1 MTRSQWI
8 LAIISTISA
17 GSAAFGCTPGGVGDP
32 CVPEDEYTAT
42 FSGFGESEANVE
54 SRSFQC
60 ETRVCIANHFR
71 GRVTCPYG
79 QTTEYVSQ
87 DSGGAPVD
95 PKTGDNPGFC
105 YLPTSNNEIVTVPV
119 QAQLLDR
126 RAEDTV
132 YCSCRCKGP
141 DKSANYCS
149 CPSGYSCL
157 PLVPDL
163 GFGQA
168 QLVGSYCMKNGTQY
182 SGSSTGSS
190 CNYAVG
196 NCASD
201 RASNKN
207 RNPPP

>member
-8 LAIISTISA
+8 LTMISTISA
-17 GSAAFGCTPGGVGDP
+17 GWAALGCTPGGVGDP

-42 FSGFGESEANVE
+42 FSGFGEAEANVE

-60 ETRVCIANHFR
+60 ETRVCIANHFK

-79 QTTEYVSQ
+79 QTKDYIAANEGQKDNVNGTP
-87 DSGGAPVD
+87 AP
-95 PKTGDNPGFC
+95 GLC
-105 YLPTSNNEIVTVPV
+105 YIPISNNEVVTVAV
-119 QAQLLDR
+119 DAQLLDR
-126 RAEDTV
+126 RAENTV

-141 DKSANYCS
+141 DKAANYCS

-168 QLVGSYCMKNGTQY
+168 QLVGSYCMKNGTEY
-182 SGSSTGSS
+182 KGSSTGSHCS
-190 CNYAVG
+190 STAG
-196 NCASD
+196 NCPSD
-201 RASNKN
+201 RASDKG